1 MVNDFEGIFNAKAK
15 LYVHPSDLFSRK
27 KPLTMKGLKGLKGL
41 KSRKETAFS
50 FLFLNF
56 MPFMVGNS

>member
-27 KPLTMKGLKGLKGL
+27 KPLTMKGLKGLK
-41 KSRKETAFS
+41 SRKETAFS

>member
-27 KPLTMKGLKGLKGL
+27 KPLTMKGLK
-41 KSRKETAFS
+41 SRKETAFS

>member
-15 LYVHPSDLFSRK
+15 LYVHPSDLFSQK
-27 KPLTMKGLKGLKGL
+27 KPLTMKGL